1 MLGFK
6 LLIFLLLRDFRLL
19 VVVFHL
25 ICLLMSG
32 LWANRSDHWLCVTQ
46 ILNLSVKYIYIFSER
61 VAIVSFRCITGDIFA
76 SCRWSVCGWY
86 YDLPVVS
93 FRCITGDIFANCG
106 WSVCGWYYD
115 LPVVSFRCI
124 TGDIFASCRW
134 SVCGWYY
141 DLPVDVWARGGNS
154 QQVLPCKD
162 HIAGGCRTA
171 QNKGKQQNI
180 VVVHL

>member
-19 VVVFHL
+19 VIVLHL

-76 SCRWSVCGWY
+76 SCRWSVCG
-86 YDLPVVS
+86 
-93 FRCITGDIFANCG
+93 
-106 WSVCGWYYD
+106 
-115 LPVVSFRCI
+115 
-124 TGDIFASCRW
+124 
-134 SVCGWYY
+134 
-141 DLPVDVWARGGNS
+141 
-154 QQVLPCKD
+154 
-162 HIAGGCRTA
+162 
-171 QNKGKQQNI
+171 
-180 VVVHL
+180 